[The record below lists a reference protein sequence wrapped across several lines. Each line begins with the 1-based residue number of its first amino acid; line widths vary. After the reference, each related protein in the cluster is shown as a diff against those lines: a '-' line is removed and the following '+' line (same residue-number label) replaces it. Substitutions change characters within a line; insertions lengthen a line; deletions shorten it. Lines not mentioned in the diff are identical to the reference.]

1 MVTARS
7 GHSLAELVVAMTI
20 MGASL
25 AGMAAVA
32 LVGSRRT
39 EEAVALQR
47 AATVAAAV
55 MDSLILLG
63 ETPASGRRD
72 PAPPGLVVEWEV
84 QPRADG
90 SSTVVVR
97 VQRPTHPDAMIV
109 LSGLWITTPPGP
121 IP

>member
-32 LVGSRRT
+32 MVGSRRT

-55 MDSLILLG
+55 MDSLTLLG

-72 PAPPGLVVEWEV
+72 PAAPGLVVLWEV

-90 SSTVVVR
+90 SSTVLVR
-97 VQRPTHPDAMIV
+97 VQRSTHADAMIV